1 MKRIEIPA
9 LAILTSVI
17 AVVWILLY
25 ATLSFRRVY
34 GGSLVGTVIKELG
47 IAALYF
53 VTWIAGF
60 VLMLY
65 WVSVAT

>member
-1 MKRIEIPA
+1 MHLSAFIFLA
-9 LAILTSVI
+9 LALTEL
-17 AVVWILLY
+17 AKF
-25 ATLSFRRVY
+25 SFRRVY